1 MTFRQTIGQ
10 RTHLFRDLKDLMAK
24 ATPLRSGDQLAGI
37 AATSA
42 EEMVAARMVLADQ
55 PLKLF
60 LAEPLVPYETD
71 EVTRLILDRHDAAA
85 FAPIAHLTVGGFRDW
100 LLSDAATTERLA
112 ALAPW
117 QHEADSAGRSLWQ
130 RECHYGTAFRHLP
143 LTSCKSSVSGFGV
156 RRHRPRTSPDGCLA
170 GPIGSRPSAR
180 AAPCWRTCTLPRE
193 VAGSARPS

>member
-1 MTFRQTIGQ
+1 MTFRQTIGL

-71 EVTRLILDRHDAAA
+71 EVTRLILDHHDAAA

-112 ALAPW
+112 ALAPGVTPEMAAAVSKVMRN
-117 QHEADSAGRSLWQ
+117 QDLIAVARKCRVVTRFRNTIGLP
-130 RECHYGTAFRHLP
+130 GTMA
-143 LTSCKSSVSGFGV
+143 V
-156 RRHRPRTSPDGCLA
+156 RLQPNPR
-170 GPIGSRPSAR
+170 
-180 AAPCWRTCTLPRE
+180 
-193 VAGSARPS
+193 